1 MIIKE
6 TPDIVSLQEVDV
18 HTNRSGKNI
27 NQAKELARLSGM
39 PFYYFTKAIEYDG
52 GEYGLAIL
60 SKFPMEEMQSIPLPT
75 LAETKDEF
83 RTLATALIQ
92 IPGNKKIL
100 FANTHLDAQK
110 SDTNRFLQIN
120 QIVEILSKEKLPII
134 ITGDFNA
141 TPDTRIINKLD
152 QHFTRRCKIDCGF
165 TIPVDTPT
173 KTIDFIAYRPASYF
187 SLVEHRVI
195 DEKYASDHLPVIVS
209 LKITKKQNQD

>member
-1 MIIKE
+1 M
-6 TPDIVSLQEVDV
+6 
-18 HTNRSGKNI
+18 
-27 NQAKELARLSGM
+27 
-39 PFYYFTKAIEYDG
+39 
-52 GEYGLAIL
+52 
-60 SKFPMEEMQSIPLPT
+60 
-75 LAETKDEF
+75 
-83 RTLATALIQ
+83 RTLATAVIQ
-92 IPGNKKIL
+92 FPGNKKIL

-152 QHFTRRCKIDCGF
+152 QHFTRSCKIDCGF